1 MGWTRRQFC
10 ETALEEIG
18 IAPDTFDSQPE
29 LLESARKRLDAM
41 MAEWN
46 ARGIRIGYPIGSDPN
61 DGDLDDAT
69 NVPDSANE
77 AIFTAL
83 AVRVA
88 PTYGKTPMPETK
100 TTAARG
106 YHVLLAR
113 AAMPPQ
119 QQMPGTMPAGAGNK
133 RWQNNGSP
141 FLSPPSDPLVA
152 GDDAEITFE

>member
-1 MGWTRRQFC
+1 MGWTRRDFC
-10 ETALEEIG
+10 ETALEELG
-18 IAPDTFDSQPE
+18 IAADVFDSQPE

-46 ARGIRIGYPIGSDPN
+46 ARGIRLGYPIGSDPM

-69 NVPDSANE
+69 GVPDSANE
-77 AIFTAL
+77 AIYTSL
-83 AVRVA
+83 AVRLA

-100 TTAARG
+100 ATAARG
-106 YHVLLAR
+106 YQTVLSR

-119 QQMPGTMPAGAGNK
+119 MQMPATMPAGAGHK
-133 RWQNNGSP
+133 RWRDNASP
-141 FLSPPSDPLVA
+141 FLDPPSDPLVA

>member
-46 ARGIRIGYPIGSDPN
+46 GRGIRIGYPIGSDPN

-77 AIFTAL
+77 AIYLNL
-83 AVRVA
+83 AMRVA
-88 PTYGKTPMPETK
+88 PTYGKQVMQQTMS
-100 TTAARG
+100 A
-106 YHVLLAR
+106 AR
-113 AAMPPQ
+113 AALNTVSMRATSPPTM
-119 QQMPGTMPAGAGNK
+119 QMPGTMPAGAGNK
-133 RWQNNGSP
+133 RWRNNASP